1 MKKTLASLLLT
12 GLFLTACGGAAT
24 KPSASTKPSDQLLDN
39 NIFTEAT
46 NGGNLARCKDILD
59 GTLKA
64 SCEQVI
70 NDKNATNAAIADLDK
85 SKCSKVSDER
95 YKKDCETQID
105 VKIEIRD
112 ADAKQLSLSQ
122 NAIDKGDAS
131 LCDKLSDEGQKGS
144 CRYNIIA
151 PQAIQKKDPSICEG
165 IGLKNMIDEC
175 KDSLKKINK

>member
-39 NIFTEAT
+39 NIFAEAT
-46 NGGNLARCKDILD
+46 SGGNLARCKDILD

-70 NDKNATNAAIADLDK
+70 NDKNATNTAIAELDK

-95 YKKDCETQID
+95 YKKECEVQVD
-105 VKIEIRD
+105 GKMEAMN
-112 ADAKQLSLSQ
+112 ADAKRLEIGQK
-122 NAIDKGDAS
+122 A
-131 LCDKLSDEGQKGS
+131 SDEGDATICNEITNEDQAAS
-144 CRYNIIA
+144 CKYNILA
-151 PQAIQKKDPSICEG
+151 NQAIQKKDSSLCDKIDKKEFVEQC
-165 IGLKNMIDEC
+165 KNNIS
-175 KDSLKKINK
+175 K